1 MAEFFSFFV
10 DNLKSFHFLTDTLD
24 ILLVTY
30 LIYLAIRFLRQ
41 TQAAPLIKG
50 LLFVFGVTLL
60 ANLLKM
66 NVTSFI
72 ISSLLEF
79 GILALI
85 IIFQPELRALLERV
99 GRGNVTKI
107 SNIFT
112 SESEQMAAAK
122 REQAQMIVDAM
133 MDMSHTKTG
142 ALIVIEGTTRLGDIT
157 KSGTVID
164 AAISSELIMNVF
176 YPKSPLHD
184 GALILRGDR
193 MVAAG
198 CVLPLTQNFT
208 LSHELG
214 TRHRAAIG
222 MSEMAD
228 CLVVVVSEETGKIST
243 AHNGVLIR
251 NLDAISLSDA
261 IYHHIHREEESRSS
275 WMDKVR
281 GWLRRKED
289 SDDQD
294 SQDVQ

>member
-1 MAEFFSFFV
+1 MAQVFSFFV
-10 DNLKSFHFLTDTLD
+10 DNLKSFNFLTDTLD

-30 LIYLAIRFLRQ
+30 LIYLAIKFLRQ
-41 TQAAPLIKG
+41 TRAAPLIKG

-107 SNIFT
+107 STIFT
-112 SESEQMAAAK
+112 PESEQKAAAM

-133 MDMSHTKTG
+133 IDMSRTKTG
-142 ALIVIEGTTRLGDIT
+142 ALVVIEGTTRLGDII

-164 AAISSELIMNVF
+164 AAISTELIMNVF

-184 GALILRGDR
+184 GALILRGER

-198 CVLPLTQNFT
+198 CVLPLTQNVS
-208 LSHELG
+208 LSRELG

-222 MSEMAD
+222 MSEAAD

-243 AHNGVLIR
+243 AQNGILIR
-251 NLDAISLSDA
+251 NLDSISLCDA
-261 IYHHIHREEESRSS
+261 IYHHIHKEEEKKST

-281 GWLRRKED
+281 GWWRRKED

-294 SQDVQ
+294 S

>member
-1 MAEFFSFFV
+1 MAQVFSFFV
-10 DNLKSFHFLTDTLD
+10 DNLKSFNFLTDTLD

-30 LIYLAIRFLRQ
+30 LIYLAIKFLRQ
-41 TQAAPLIKG
+41 TRAAPLIKG

-107 SNIFT
+107 STIFT
-112 SESEQMAAAK
+112 PESEQKAAAM

-133 MDMSHTKTG
+133 VDMSRTKTG
-142 ALIVIEGTTRLGDIT
+142 ALVVIEGTTRLGDII

-164 AAISSELIMNVF
+164 AAISTELIMNVF

-184 GALILRGDR
+184 GALILRGER

-198 CVLPLTQNFT
+198 CVLPLTQNVS
-208 LSHELG
+208 LSRELG

-222 MSEMAD
+222 MSEAAD
-228 CLVVVVSEETGKIST
+228 CLVVVVSEETGKVST
-243 AHNGVLIR
+243 AQNGILIR
-251 NLDAISLSDA
+251 NLDSISLCDA
-261 IYHHIHREEESRSS
+261 IYHHIHKEEEKKNS

-294 SQDVQ
+294 S

>member
-1 MAEFFSFFV
+1 MAQVFSFFA
-10 DNLKSFHFLTDTLD
+10 DNLKSFNFLTDTLD

-30 LIYLAIRFLRQ
+30 LIYLAIKFLRQ
-41 TQAAPLIKG
+41 TRAAPLIKG

-107 SNIFT
+107 STIFT
-112 SESEQMAAAK
+112 PESEQKAAAM

-133 MDMSHTKTG
+133 TDMSRTKTG
-142 ALIVIEGTTRLGDIT
+142 ALVVIEGTTRLGDII

-164 AAISSELIMNVF
+164 AAISTELIMNVF

-184 GALILRGDR
+184 GALILRGER

-198 CVLPLTQNFT
+198 CVLPLTQNVS
-208 LSHELG
+208 LSRELG

-222 MSEMAD
+222 MSEAAD

-243 AHNGVLIR
+243 AQNGILIR
-251 NLDAISLSDA
+251 NLDSISLCDA
-261 IYHHIHREEESRSS
+261 IYHHIHKEEEKKSS

-294 SQDVQ
+294 S

>member
-1 MAEFFSFFV
+1 MAQVFSFFV
-10 DNLKSFHFLTDTLD
+10 DNLKSFNFLTDTLD

-30 LIYLAIRFLRQ
+30 LIYLAIKFLRQ
-41 TQAAPLIKG
+41 TRAAPLIKG

-107 SNIFT
+107 STIFT
-112 SESEQMAAAK
+112 PESEQKAAAM

-133 MDMSHTKTG
+133 IDMSRTKTG
-142 ALIVIEGTTRLGDIT
+142 ALVVIEGSTRLGDII

-164 AAISSELIMNVF
+164 AAISTELIMNVF

-184 GALILRGDR
+184 GALILRGER

-198 CVLPLTQNFT
+198 CVLPLTQNVS
-208 LSHELG
+208 LSRELG

-222 MSEMAD
+222 MSEAAD

-243 AHNGVLIR
+243 AQNGVLIR
-251 NLDAISLSDA
+251 NLDSISLCDA
-261 IYHHIHREEESRSS
+261 IYHHIHTEEEKKNS

-294 SQDVQ
+294 S

>member
-10 DNLKSFHFLTDTLD
+10 DNLKSFNFLTDTLD

-99 GRGNVTKI
+99 GRGNMTKI
-107 SNIFT
+107 SSMFAT
-112 SESEQMAAAK
+112 ESEQAAAAK

-133 MDMSHTKTG
+133 TDMSRTKTG
-142 ALIVIEGTTRLGDIT
+142 ALVVIEGSTRLGGII

-164 AAISSELIMNVF
+164 AAISTELIMNVF

-198 CVLPLTQNFT
+198 CVLPLTQNVS
-208 LSHELG
+208 LSRELG

-222 MSEMAD
+222 MSEAAD

-243 AHNGVLIR
+243 AQNGVLIR
-251 NLDAISLSDA
+251 NLDAISLCDA
-261 IYHHIHREEESRSS
+261 VYHHIHREEENKVS

-294 SQDVQ
+294 S

>member
-1 MAEFFSFFV
+1 MAQVFSFFV
-10 DNLKSFHFLTDTLD
+10 DNLKSFNFLTDTLD

-30 LIYLAIRFLRQ
+30 LIYLAIKFLRQ
-41 TQAAPLIKG
+41 TRAAPLIKG

-107 SNIFT
+107 STIFT
-112 SESEQMAAAK
+112 PESEQKAAAM

-133 MDMSHTKTG
+133 IDMSRTKTG
-142 ALIVIEGTTRLGDIT
+142 ALVVIEGSTRLGDIIQ
-157 KSGTVID
+157 SGTVID
-164 AAISSELIMNVF
+164 AAISTELIMNVF

-184 GALILRGDR
+184 GALILRGER

-198 CVLPLTQNFT
+198 CVLPLTQNVS
-208 LSHELG
+208 LSRELG

-222 MSEMAD
+222 MSEAAD

-243 AHNGVLIR
+243 AQNGILIR
-251 NLDAISLSDA
+251 NLDSISLCDA
-261 IYHHIHREEESRSS
+261 IYHHIHNEEEKKIS

-294 SQDVQ
+294 S

>member
-1 MAEFFSFFV
+1 MAQVFSFFV
-10 DNLKSFHFLTDTLD
+10 DNLKSFNFLTDTLD

-30 LIYLAIRFLRQ
+30 LIYLAIKFLRQ
-41 TQAAPLIKG
+41 TRAAPLIKG

-107 SNIFT
+107 STIFT
-112 SESEQMAAAK
+112 PESEQKAAAM

-133 MDMSHTKTG
+133 VDMSRTKTG
-142 ALIVIEGTTRLGDIT
+142 ALVVIEGTTRLGDII

-164 AAISSELIMNVF
+164 AAISTELIMNVF

-184 GALILRGDR
+184 GALILRGER

-198 CVLPLTQNFT
+198 CVLPLTQNVS
-208 LSHELG
+208 LSRELG

-222 MSEMAD
+222 MSEAAD

-243 AHNGVLIR
+243 AQNGILIR
-251 NLDAISLSDA
+251 NLDSISLCDA
-261 IYHHIHREEESRSS
+261 IYHHIHKEEEKKNS

-294 SQDVQ
+294 S

>member
-10 DNLKSFHFLTDTLD
+10 DNLKSFNFLTDTLD

-30 LIYLAIRFLRQ
+30 LIYLAIKFLRQ
-41 TQAAPLIKG
+41 TRAAPLIKG
-50 LLFVFGVTLL
+50 LLFVFGVTLF

-107 SNIFT
+107 STMFAT
-112 SESEQMAAAK
+112 ESEQAAAAK

-133 MDMSHTKTG
+133 ADMSRTKTG
-142 ALIVIEGTTRLGDIT
+142 ALIVIEGTTKLGDIT
-157 KSGTVID
+157 KSGTMID
-164 AAISSELIMNVF
+164 ATVSPELIMNIF

-198 CVLPLTQNFT
+198 CVLPLTQNVS
-208 LSHELG
+208 LSRELG

-222 MSEMAD
+222 MSEAAD
-228 CLVVVVSEETGKIST
+228 CLVAVVSEETGKIST
-243 AHNGVLIR
+243 AQNGVLIR
-251 NLDAISLSDA
+251 NLDAISLCDA
-261 IYHHIHREEESRSS
+261 IYHHIHREDESKYS

-281 GWLRRKED
+281 SWLRRKED
-289 SDDQD
+289 SDEQD
-294 SQDVQ
+294 S

>member
-1 MAEFFSFFV
+1 MAQVFSFFV
-10 DNLKSFHFLTDTLD
+10 DNLKSFNFLTDTLD

-30 LIYLAIRFLRQ
+30 LIYLAIKFLRQ
-41 TQAAPLIKG
+41 TRAAPLIKG

-107 SNIFT
+107 STIFT
-112 SESEQMAAAK
+112 PESEQKAAAM

-133 MDMSHTKTG
+133 IDMSRTKTG
-142 ALIVIEGTTRLGDIT
+142 ALVVIEGSTRLGDII

-164 AAISSELIMNVF
+164 AAISTELIMNVF

-184 GALILRGDR
+184 GALILRGER

-198 CVLPLTQNFT
+198 CVLPLTQNVS
-208 LSHELG
+208 LSRELG

-222 MSEMAD
+222 MSEAAD
-228 CLVVVVSEETGKIST
+228 CLVLVVSEETGKIST
-243 AHNGVLIR
+243 AQNGVLIR
-251 NLDAISLSDA
+251 NLDSISLCDA
-261 IYHHIHREEESRSS
+261 IYHHIHAEEEKGGS

-294 SQDVQ
+294 S

>member
-1 MAEFFSFFV
+1 MAQVFSFFV
-10 DNLKSFHFLTDTLD
+10 DNLKSFNFLTDTLD

-30 LIYLAIRFLRQ
+30 LIYLAIKFLRQ
-41 TQAAPLIKG
+41 TRAAPLIKG

-107 SNIFT
+107 SSIFT
-112 SESEQMAAAK
+112 PESEQKAAAM

-133 MDMSHTKTG
+133 IDMSRTKTG
-142 ALIVIEGTTRLGDIT
+142 ALLVIEGSTRLGDII

-164 AAISSELIMNVF
+164 AAISTELIMNVF

-184 GALILRGDR
+184 GALILRGER

-198 CVLPLTQNFT
+198 CVLPLTQNVS
-208 LSHELG
+208 LSRELG

-222 MSEMAD
+222 MSEAAD

-251 NLDAISLSDA
+251 N
-261 IYHHIHREEESRSS
+261 HHIHTEEEKKNS

-294 SQDVQ
+294 S

>member
-10 DNLKSFHFLTDTLD
+10 DNLKSFNFLTDTLD

-30 LIYLAIRFLRQ
+30 LIYLAIKFLRQ
-41 TQAAPLIKG
+41 TRAAPLIKG
-50 LLFVFGVTLL
+50 LLFVFGVTLF

-107 SNIFT
+107 STMFAT
-112 SESEQMAAAK
+112 ESEQAAAAK

-133 MDMSHTKTG
+133 TDMSHTKTG
-142 ALIVIEGTTRLGDIT
+142 ALIVIEGTTKLGDIT
-157 KSGTVID
+157 KSGTMLD
-164 AAISSELIMNVF
+164 AAVSPELIMNIF

-198 CVLPLTQNFT
+198 CVLPLTQNVS
-208 LSHELG
+208 LSRELG

-222 MSEMAD
+222 MSEAAD
-228 CLVVVVSEETGKIST
+228 CLVLVVSEETGRIST
-243 AHNGVLIR
+243 AQNGMLIR
-251 NLDAISLSDA
+251 DLDAISLCDA
-261 IYHHIHREEESRSS
+261 IYHHIHSEDESKYS

-281 GWLRRKED
+281 NWLRRKED
-289 SDDQD
+289 SDEQD
-294 SQDVQ
+294 S

>member
-10 DNLKSFHFLTDTLD
+10 DNLKSFNFLTDTLD

-30 LIYLAIRFLRQ
+30 LIYLAIKFLRQ
-41 TQAAPLIKG
+41 TRAAPLIKG
-50 LLFVFGVTLL
+50 LLFVFGVTLF

-99 GRGNVTKI
+99 GRGNMSKI
-107 SNIFT
+107 STMFA
-112 SESEQMAAAK
+112 SESEQAAAAK

-133 MDMSHTKTG
+133 TDMSRTKTG
-142 ALIVIEGTTRLGDIT
+142 ALVVIEGSTRLGDIT

-164 AAISSELIMNVF
+164 AAISTELIMNVF

-184 GALILRGDR
+184 GALILRGER

-198 CVLPLTQNFT
+198 CVLPLTQNVS
-208 LSHELG
+208 LSRELG

-222 MSEMAD
+222 MSEAAD

-243 AHNGVLIR
+243 AQNGVLIR
-251 NLDAISLSDA
+251 NLDAISLCDA
-261 IYHHIHREEESRSS
+261 IYHHIHREEENKGS

-294 SQDVQ
+294 S

>member
-1 MAEFFSFFV
+1 MAQIFSFFV
-10 DNLKSFHFLTDTLD
+10 DNLKSFNFLTDTLD

-30 LIYLAIRFLRQ
+30 LIYLAIKFLRQ
-41 TQAAPLIKG
+41 TRAAPLIKG

-107 SNIFT
+107 STIFT
-112 SESEQMAAAK
+112 PESEQKAAAM

-133 MDMSHTKTG
+133 IDMSRSKTG
-142 ALIVIEGTTRLGDIT
+142 ALVVIEGSTRLGDII

-164 AAISSELIMNVF
+164 AAISTELILNVF

-184 GALILRGDR
+184 GALILRGER

-198 CVLPLTQNFT
+198 CVLPLTQNVS
-208 LSHELG
+208 LSRELG

-222 MSEMAD
+222 MSEAAD

-243 AHNGVLIR
+243 AQNGVLIR
-251 NLDAISLSDA
+251 NLDSISLCDA
-261 IYHHIHREEESRSS
+261 IYHHIHKEEENRSS
-275 WMDKVR
+275 WMEKVR

-294 SQDVQ
+294 S

>member
-1 MAEFFSFFV
+1 VAQVFSFFV
-10 DNLKSFHFLTDTLD
+10 DNLKSFNFLTDTLD

-30 LIYLAIRFLRQ
+30 LIYLAIKFLRQ
-41 TQAAPLIKG
+41 TRAAPLIKG

-107 SNIFT
+107 STIFT
-112 SESEQMAAAK
+112 PESEQKAAAM

-133 MDMSHTKTG
+133 IDMSRTKTG
-142 ALIVIEGTTRLGDIT
+142 ALVVIEGTTRLGDII

-164 AAISSELIMNVF
+164 AAISTELIMNVF

-184 GALILRGDR
+184 GALILRGER

-198 CVLPLTQNFT
+198 CVLPLTQNVS
-208 LSHELG
+208 LSRELG

-222 MSEMAD
+222 MSEAAD

-243 AHNGVLIR
+243 AQNGILIR
-251 NLDAISLSDA
+251 NLDSISLCDA
-261 IYHHIHREEESRSS
+261 IYHHIHKEEEKKST

-294 SQDVQ
+294 S

>member
-1 MAEFFSFFV
+1 MAQVFSFFV
-10 DNLKSFHFLTDTLD
+10 DNLKSFNFLTDTLD

-30 LIYLAIRFLRQ
+30 LIYLAIKFLRQ
-41 TQAAPLIKG
+41 TRAAPLIKG

-107 SNIFT
+107 STIFT
-112 SESEQMAAAK
+112 PESEQKAAAM

-133 MDMSHTKTG
+133 TDMSRTKTG
-142 ALIVIEGTTRLGDIT
+142 ALVVIEGSTRLGDII

-164 AAISSELIMNVF
+164 AAISTELIMNVF

-184 GALILRGDR
+184 GALILRGER

-198 CVLPLTQNFT
+198 CVLPLTQNVS
-208 LSHELG
+208 LSRELG

-222 MSEMAD
+222 MSEAAD

-251 NLDAISLSDA
+251 NLDSISLCDA
-261 IYHHIHREEESRSS
+261 IYHHIHKEEENKNS

-289 SDDQD
+289 GDDQD
-294 SQDVQ
+294 S

>member
-1 MAEFFSFFV
+1 MAQVFSFFV
-10 DNLKSFHFLTDTLD
+10 DNLKSFNFLTDTLD

-30 LIYLAIRFLRQ
+30 LIYLAIKFLRQ
-41 TQAAPLIKG
+41 TRAAPLIKG

-107 SNIFT
+107 STIFT
-112 SESEQMAAAK
+112 PESEQKAAAM

-133 MDMSHTKTG
+133 TDMSRTKTG
-142 ALIVIEGTTRLGDIT
+142 ALVVIEGSTRLGDII

-164 AAISSELIMNVF
+164 AAISTELIMNVF

-184 GALILRGDR
+184 GALILRGER

-198 CVLPLTQNFT
+198 CVLPLTQNVS
-208 LSHELG
+208 LSRELG

-222 MSEMAD
+222 MSEAAD

-243 AHNGVLIR
+243 AQNGVLIR
-251 NLDAISLSDA
+251 NLDSISLCDA
-261 IYHHIHREEESRSS
+261 IYHHIHKEEENKNS

-289 SDDQD
+289 GDDQD
-294 SQDVQ
+294 S

>member
-1 MAEFFSFFV
+1 MAQVFSFFV
-10 DNLKSFHFLTDTLD
+10 DNLKSFNFLTDTLD

-30 LIYLAIRFLRQ
+30 LIYLAIKFLRQ
-41 TQAAPLIKG
+41 TRAAPLIKG

-107 SNIFT
+107 STIFT
-112 SESEQMAAAK
+112 PESEQKAAAM

-133 MDMSHTKTG
+133 IDMSRTKTG
-142 ALIVIEGTTRLGDIT
+142 ALVVIEGTTRLGDII

-164 AAISSELIMNVF
+164 AAISTELIMNVF

-184 GALILRGDR
+184 GALILRGER

-198 CVLPLTQNFT
+198 CVLPLTQNVS
-208 LSHELG
+208 LSRELG

-222 MSEMAD
+222 MSEAAD

-243 AHNGVLIR
+243 AQNGILIR
-251 NLDAISLSDA
+251 NLDSISLCDA
-261 IYHHIHREEESRSS
+261 IYHHIHKEEEKKST

-294 SQDVQ
+294 S

>member
-1 MAEFFSFFV
+1 MAQVFSFFV
-10 DNLKSFHFLTDTLD
+10 DNLKSFNFLTDTLD

-30 LIYLAIRFLRQ
+30 LIYLAIKFLRQ
-41 TQAAPLIKG
+41 TRAAPLIKG

-107 SNIFT
+107 STIFT
-112 SESEQMAAAK
+112 PESEQKAAAM

-133 MDMSHTKTG
+133 TDMSRTKTG
-142 ALIVIEGTTRLGDIT
+142 ALVVIEGTTRLGDII

-164 AAISSELIMNVF
+164 AAISTELIMNVF

-184 GALILRGDR
+184 GALILRGER

-198 CVLPLTQNFT
+198 CVLPLTQNVS
-208 LSHELG
+208 LSRELG

-222 MSEMAD
+222 MSEAAD

-243 AHNGVLIR
+243 AQNGILIR
-251 NLDAISLSDA
+251 NLDSISLCDA
-261 IYHHIHREEESRSS
+261 IYHHIHKEEEKKST

-294 SQDVQ
+294 S